1 MVRLVSDS
9 DKKAGVRAPVTDG
22 INPASNELEKIPKA
36 AAISDE
42 SQNGKFPRVVARGS
56 GTFAKQILEIAWNN
70 NIKVRED
77 ADLAEVLTA
86 IDVDSEIPIEAF
98 AAVAEILSYVYR
110 ANVGLIQND
119 DEEKTNLWLTKISIP
134 KIFLTSNN

>member
-1 MVRLVSDS
+1 MSDS
-9 DKKAGVRAPVTDG
+9 DEKAGVRARVTDG
-22 INPASNELEKIPKA
+22 INPAGNELKKIPKA
-36 AAISDE
+36 AALSDE
-42 SQNGKFPRVVARGS
+42 SQNGKFPRVVAHGS
-56 GTFAKQILEIAWNN
+56 GTFAEQILEIAWSN

-110 ANVGLIQND
+110 ANAGLIHNND
-119 DEEKTNLWLTKISIP
+119 DEEKTNP
-134 KIFLTSNN
+134 